1 MRSDMSKRTLATAL
15 QIGGLVSSAIGAGL
29 AHLAAGFITAG
40 VGAVLLGIA
49 LERD

>member
-1 MRSDMSKRTLATAL
+1 MSRRIVATAL
-15 QIGGLVSSAIGAGL
+15 QVSGLVSSAIGAGL
-29 AHLAAGFITAG
+29 AHPAAGFITAG